1 MGFHY
6 EILCII
12 LFFSILFLSCPPHCY
27 SSFLVSPCVPSSEV
41 SILLL
46 SFSPVPSESLHPF
59 WWSQFSFYDTRTC
72 THNLESAHEI
82 QQMESL
88 YGCLKITLYMCAIF
102 SLSFDLLMDT
112 RLFFK
117 SIVHSAVI
125 SLDGQVLCRVLT

>member
-6 EILCII
+6 EILCIIFII

-27 SSFLVSPCVPSSEV
+27 SSFLVGPCVSSSEV

-46 SFSPVPSESLHPF
+46 SFSPVPSGSLHPF
-59 WWSQFSFYDTRTC
+59 WWPQGTRTC
-72 THNLESAHEI
+72 THNLESAYEM